1 MSFRYQQETSK
12 LITAVYRV
20 NRQQDKSTARVGG
33 EISQQGRGKT
43 RVHRKIFHGLLL
55 NKFHHPERTR
65 INNMGHAAAGIKNW
79 ACFVAE

>member
-1 MSFRYQQETSK
+1 MSFRYQQEISK
-12 LITAVYRV
+12 LIIAVYRA
-20 NRQQDKSTARVGG
+20 NRQQDKTARVGG

-43 RVHRKIFHGLLL
+43 RVHREILHGLLL

-79 ACFVAE
+79 ASFVAE